1 MIVGTAHSPDA
12 VNLWW
17 TLWFLQAIWTSY
29 QMRKI
34 AGCVCAGNAGN
45 VFPRRWFKRKLLV
58 SDHGMH
64 HGTCVTHVPWCMSG
78 SLTCG
83 DGKTFPAFPAHAHPQ
98 FCVSGKRPIC
108 RIRMKL
114 IIIHAPLLSLNIF
127 TFYIFHIRVVHYLQS
142 GYFLAL
148 RILWYELETKLVKT
162 NSGTASNSNL
172 G

>member
-1 MIVGTAHSPDA
+1 MIVGTAHSLDA

-17 TLWFLQAIWTSY
+17 TLWFLRAIWTSY

-64 HGTCVTHVPWCMSG
+64 HGTCVTHVPWCMSE

-83 DGKTFPAFPAHAHPQ
+83 DGKTFPAFPAHAHPRIWQ
-98 FCVSGKRPIC
+98 EAHMQNSNETDNHTCPIV
-108 RIRMKL
+108 ISE
-114 IIIHAPLLSLNIF
+114 H
-127 TFYIFHIRVVHYLQS
+127 FYILHFSHQGCTLLTKRLFS
-142 GYFLAL
+142 
-148 RILWYELETKLVKT
+148 RIE
-162 NSGTASNSNL
+162 NL
-172 G
+172 MIWTWNQIGQD